1 MSRRLAAKG
10 AFATITTD
18 ANELVA
24 EIHDPMP
31 LVLARGDYVRW
42 LGEEENPRGLTR
54 PFPAGPMRI
63 WTISTRVNKP
73 ENDDRSIVE
82 PIELST
88 SAA

>member
-10 AFATITTD
+10 AFATVTTD

-31 LVLARGDYVRW
+31 LVLARGDCVRW

-54 PFPAGPMRI
+54 PFPARTDADMADFNAGQEARE
-63 WTISTRVNKP
+63 R
-73 ENDDRSIVE
+73 
-82 PIELST
+82 
-88 SAA
+88 